1 MAQTIREVMSPNVV
15 TIDRKASLEEAARS
29 MRDADVG
36 ALVAVNEDGGVLGIV
51 TDRDIVVRGL
61 AEAGDPKSMTVED
74 ISSEG
79 LVTVRPDAPV
89 EEAVRLMRDRTVRRL
104 PVVEGGRPV
113 GIVSIGD
120 LAVERDPT
128 SALADISAAPPN
140 R

>member
-1 MAQTIREVMSPNVV
+1 MAQTIRDVMSPNVV